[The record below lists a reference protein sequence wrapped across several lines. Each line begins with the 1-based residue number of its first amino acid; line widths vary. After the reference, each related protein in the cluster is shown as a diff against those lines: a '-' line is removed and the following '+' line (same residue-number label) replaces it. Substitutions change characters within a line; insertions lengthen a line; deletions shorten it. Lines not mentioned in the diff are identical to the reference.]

1 MIILDYTNQ
10 NISVE
15 TFTKLVNDTRRTNKN
30 TWYAFGGYVN
40 GKKVA
45 LKGIDTWLQL
55 YIVNSLNQ
63 PTAMDISVKQYLI
76 ELSKPFYN

>member
-10 NISVE
+10 NITVE
-15 TFTKLVNDTRRTNKN
+15 TFTKLVNKTRQTNKN

-45 LKGIDTWLQL
+45 LKGIDTWLQQ
-55 YIVNSLNQ
+55 YIVNSFNQ
-63 PTAMDISVKQYLI
+63 PTAMNISVKQYLT
-76 ELSKPFYN
+76 ELKRPFSN